1 MAEGLLYPPAE
12 EAAQHHIGQVYAYED
27 VQVNG
32 ITVDTKDFIRGTLE
46 FLPPTAEKKERT
58 YKKSEWQGARDPY
71 LVTVPERDDQFLF
84 NSSAKIS
91 VEHRVLSRTLLTHS
105 FGVPLDY
112 FCNLSELVCVCSH
125 IVEALGYLYFDKK
138 TLQRD
143 ISIGNILITS
153 FDDDNIGQGCLVD
166 FDHAKMV
173 TDVKK
178 TLMEEGKCRKEENL
192 KPVEGYLAF
201 VTHYRLHGRSLPPNI
216 AHNLAYGSDP
226 LTLLYLQEFAEFVDE
241 STLSNPRKEVPDFS
255 QQPPQ
260 MAKRGVN
267 LPFASPEILE
277 ERPLFPLYSK
287 TRPQHDLRHDIESLF
302 WCMNS
307 ICLTRSGPGGKHR
320 DELRADFDGEI
331 TEEVRELQHINY
343 TFFSADAK
351 IICSN
356 KVHLFLHPQDY
367 DTFIIPRF
375 HPYFNPLKPLMKK
388 WWEMLRMAHRHPTFE
403 TLHLALRR
411 ELAFRQ
417 TPQEDP
423 RRTAEILSDRHAL
436 LARLIIRTP
445 LILTTN
451 KSNQVEIGH
460 VVPRHEGTSNLKRN
474 RPSSASTV
482 TEPNKRHKRH

>member
-12 EAAQHHIGQVYAYED
+12 EAAQHHIGQVYAYDD
-27 VQVNG
+27 VQING
-32 ITVDTKDFIRGTLE
+32 ITVDTKHFIRGTLK
-46 FLPPTAEKKERT
+46 LRPPTAEKKKRT
-58 YKKSEWQGARDPY
+58 YKESEWQGARDPY
-71 LVTVPERDDQFLF
+71 LVTVPKRDDAFL
-84 NSSAKIS
+84 SHLSANIS
-91 VEHRVLSRTLLTHS
+91 VEHRVLSRTLLTDS
-105 FGVPLDY
+105 FGVPLDL
-112 FCNLSELVCVCSH
+112 FCNLLEFVCVCSH
-125 IVEALGYLYFDKK
+125 IVEALEYLYFDKK

-153 FDDDNIGQGCLVD
+153 LDDDNIGKGCLVD
-166 FDHAKMV
+166 FDHAKVV

-226 LTLLYLQEFAEFVDE
+226 LTLLYLRELTEFVDE
-241 STLSNPRKEVPDFS
+241 STLSNPLKPEDVGLLDESRKEVPDFS
-255 QQPPQ
+255 QQTPQ
-260 MAKRGVN
+260 MAKRCVN

-356 KVHLFLHPQDY
+356 K
-367 DTFIIPRF
+367 
-375 HPYFNPLKPLMKK
+375 
-388 WWEMLRMAHRHPTFE
+388 
-403 TLHLALRR
+403 
-411 ELAFRQ
+411 
-417 TPQEDP
+417 
-423 RRTAEILSDRHAL
+423 
-436 LARLIIRTP
+436 
-445 LILTTN
+445 
-451 KSNQVEIGH
+451 
-460 VVPRHEGTSNLKRN
+460 
-474 RPSSASTV
+474 
-482 TEPNKRHKRH
+482 